1 MFSEAASYI
10 YICTYIY
17 IYRKV
22 EGKPR
27 TKQGLIA
34 EDWKLGYAVGCKE
47 ELRDNIFIEQLSV
60 QKEKSGILL
69 FSLSLSRSLLLV
81 FFLFLPCFLFVILLC
96 VCLLSF
102 VFVLV
107 FSVFCML
114 Y

>member
-1 MFSEAASYI
+1 M
-10 YICTYIY
+10 
-17 IYRKV
+17 

-69 FSLSLSRSLLLV
+69 FSLSLSLSLSLSRSLLLV

>member
-1 MFSEAASYI
+1 M
-10 YICTYIY
+10 
-17 IYRKV
+17 

-69 FSLSLSRSLLLV
+69 FSLSLSLSRSLLLV